1 MFHHSKFIRWIF
13 AVVKWNTMKLILQ
26 FRFLNILVILA
37 FIFTLFLYIKLEFH
51 LDKLNQER
59 KALEH
64 LIIQI
69 KKYASDEDIN
79 LEDDNLNNRNER
91 KKKGL
96 LNDLIVIYNRV
107 PKTGSTSFMG
117 IAYDICAKNN
127 FNVLHLNVSKNS
139 HVMSL
144 YDQATFVYN
153 ITQWNQRKPSLYH
166 GHVSFIDF
174 RKFGVNQQPIYI
186 NIIRK
191 PLDRLVSYY
200 YFLRFGDDFRPHVV
214 RRRQG
219 DKMTFDE
226 CIEKQ
231 ERDCNPDNMWMQIP
245 FFCGQEAE
253 CWNPGSEWA
262 LEQAKQNLANH
273 YLLVG
278 VTEEIHDFV
287 AILETILP
295 QFFKG
300 ALHLYEQGTK
310 SHLRKT
316 HNKLEPSP
324 ETQAIIHKSK
334 IWKMENQFY
343 EFALQ
348 QFNFIRQKIL
358 MFSNGQLK
366 DHNQHFFYEKI
377 RPK

>member
-1 MFHHSKFIRWIF
+1 
-13 AVVKWNTMKLILQ
+13 
-26 FRFLNILVILA
+26 
-37 FIFTLFLYIKLEFH
+37 
-51 LDKLNQER
+51 
-59 KALEH
+59 
-64 LIIQI
+64 
-69 KKYASDEDIN
+69 
-79 LEDDNLNNRNER
+79 
-91 KKKGL
+91 
-96 LNDLIVIYNRV
+96 
-107 PKTGSTSFMG
+107 
-117 IAYDICAKNN
+117 
-127 FNVLHLNVSKNS
+127 
-139 HVMSL
+139 MSL